1 VDTTARAELI
11 ADLQALMTE
20 LDRRIKQIEQR
31 GDPLA
36 VHEADK
42 IRREALGALASLL
55 DPTKK

>member
-1 VDTTARAELI
+1 MDTTTRAQLI

-31 GDPLA
+31 GDPIA
-36 VHEADK
+36 AQEADK
-42 IRREALGALASLL
+42 IRRDAFNALASLL